1 MRHNTTGFIAL
12 AAAAGLLAGCAVGTS
27 VSAADVEEQ
36 ARTTFAEQF
45 PVDSVDCDEDL
56 PGEVG
61 ATITCVLV
69 SEGTS
74 FEMTATATELEGDTV
89 NLEFE
94 LTDEL
99 SDS

>member
-1 MRHNTTGFIAL
+1 MRNTAGFIAV
-12 AAAAGLLAGCAVGTS
+12 AVAGLLVGCGGTGT
-27 VSAADVEEQ
+27 VSASDVEEQ
-36 ARTTFAEQF
+36 AQTQFAEQF
-45 PVDSVDCDEDL
+45 PVESVECDEDL